1 MTRLYLS
8 IPNLNLG
15 KQAEHRGGP
24 ASAHSATAAQTLI
37 SLSKSISRKT
47 GEAASLMR
55 QTFCAVGEKSAAGK
69 TYAESVI
76 EFAKANQNI
85 NLSDMAYTLQ
95 TGRDAMDYRLAVTAG
110 SREEL
115 ISRLTD
121 FVNGNT
127 GEGIYETHIKTAK
140 KKSKHLKRTMI

>member
-1 MTRLYLS
+1 MLS
-8 IPNLNLG
+8 AKKAP
-15 KQAEHRGGP
+15 Q
-24 ASAHSATAAQTLI
+24 
-37 SLSKSISRKT
+37 
-47 GEAASLMR
+47 
-55 QTFCAVGEKSAAGK
+55 VK

-127 GEGIYETHIKTAK
+127 GEGIYEAHIKTAK
-140 KKSKHLKRTMI
+140 KEIKAFETDDDLKQLVRSWFDKKKYAEIAELW

>member
-1 MTRLYLS
+1 M
-8 IPNLNLG
+8 I
-15 KQAEHRGGP
+15 Q
-24 ASAHSATAAQTLI
+24 
-37 SLSKSISRKT
+37 
-47 GEAASLMR
+47 
-55 QTFCAVGEKSAAGK
+55 
-69 TYAESVI
+69 
-76 EFAKANQNI
+76 FAKANQNI

-95 TGRDAMDYRLAVTAG
+95 TGRDAMDYRLAVTAS

-127 GEGIYETHIKTAK
+127 GEGIYEAHIKTAK